1 MKKNWN
7 VTLEDGNH
15 VVELVLGFGGK
26 RTICV
31 DGRELNG
38 EVQAKTNWM
47 GEADLAFPL
56 GRHSALA
63 TVRSGFISSKFDLG
77 VDGSSVTTGKPVSAM
92 PPMPAWGWLFVAAC
106 ILIPIISLGGAL
118 PVLFGLGGAYGCAAV
133 ARDSS
138 KSTGLRLG
146 MCVGI
151 TALAWILLVV
161 LVIGSVALR
170 G

>member
-31 DGRELNG
+31 DGRELDG

-56 GRHSALA
+56 GGHSALA
-63 TVRSGFISSKFDLG
+63 TVRSGFISSKYDLG
-77 VDGSSVTTGKPVSAM
+77 VDGSSVITGKPVSTI

-106 ILIPIISLGGAL
+106 ILIPIISLGGA
-118 PVLFGLGGAYGCAAV
+118 YGCVSV
-133 ARDSS
+133 ARDTS
-138 KSTGLRLG
+138 KSTGARLG
-146 MCVGI
+146 LCVGI